1 MFSFSKSFG
10 KIKAIQDQGK
20 RQKHHIKQLVN
31 TNASVHKK
39 DNFFFSK
46 EKERFKKLYS
56 ERVNKINELRLK
68 N

>member
-10 KIKAIQDQGK
+10 KIKTIQDQGK

-46 EKERFKKLYS
+46 EKEKFKKLYS
-56 ERVNKINELRLK
+56 KRVNKINEPSLK